1 METFIS
7 GIIDIIDRYYHQKN
21 INKILLKL
29 NLKIIFDIGAH
40 KGEFSRSVLSVLK
53 PLKIYAFEPQ
63 SEIFEE
69 LKKEYNNS
77 NNVFLNRKAISNK
90 NNKKKLKINVKT
102 STSTFSNYNRHSYW
116 KKIKEFLLMG
126 FNKSS
131 FVKKE
136 TVNVVTIDN
145 FCKKNNIKKID
156 LLKIDTEGH
165 EAEVLEGA
173 SKMLK
178 KNIKYILIEFHFSK
192 LYKDYSVNKIEQ
204 ILKKNNFKIV
214 KKFKFPFLTFED
226 RIYKKSIN

>member
-1 METFIS
+1 
-7 GIIDIIDRYYHQKN
+7 
-21 INKILLKL
+21 
-29 NLKIIFDIGAH
+29 
-40 KGEFSRSVLSVLK
+40 
-53 PLKIYAFEPQ
+53 
-63 SEIFEE
+63 
-69 LKKEYNNS
+69 
-77 NNVFLNRKAISNK
+77 
-90 NNKKKLKINVKT
+90 
-102 STSTFSNYNRHSYW
+102 
-116 KKIKEFLLMG
+116 MG